1 MNPPGE
7 DDAFPDEIESA
18 VYNVQYSVI
27 DGVRVRLPKSRDPGA
42 RGSVNHYLDC
52 VRLEKKGDD
61 AYGICTLA
69 GCDASFKLSGPNDAP
84 GKVKYSS
91 FITHLKSAHPEELTQ
106 DDLEKNAPSVKRRKA
121 TDSNDQLANSARS
134 IPAVENKKELT
145 QHLTKLCSN
154 GPFSWNIVNNAAFS
168 EFLIALRV
176 IKAPNSL
183 PSRATVARNFKSNY
197 KDEVLLPLEKLIK
210 ASQEVR
216 TVTINTHTFS
226 FRPKVHISV
235 DGWKSPSGDCYLPVA
250 VAGMEQK
257 FYFVGHGKGSPNGT
271 VKIWQPYSQIVAFSK
286 FNPERQNAESYSKG
300 IKEMLSQVNLD
311 LSSDV
316 FSATTDT
323 TNVMPAIFRLECN
336 KHVKWIGCCQHIGD
350 LVAEDVYKNPVFKGA
365 YDACHAAV
373 VFFAGSTKRASILQ
387 ASQTKLGLRPL
398 KVLEPVVTRF
408 LTRLI
413 EMKRIWELRNAI
425 DAISTVDTQN
435 LPSDDTRLLS
445 EIKYNLSRVIEN
457 IEGIITLFDPILKF
471 SPSFGAERTY
481 TFSLKREF
489 LNRVENNVHHY
500 TSVERSRDM
509 KTVAVSLLQSLL
521 KRMERIDESSTLHYS
536 NHAERLEA
544 EDLEEAA
551 QMLDPATSFQW
562 LNSTADLKRVFSG
575 LLAALFSTHIREE
588 SPVEDNNA
596 YDELRQKIVA
606 LENNTDNMGLHPT
619 ANQQV
624 RDFMRARRI
633 AEHQAAM
640 DRLMSSYSPSTAEDS
655 IRDALTTEVEVY
667 IQLIA
672 SEGETWQRTIGDICA
687 QAPSERN
694 DLSPSCLFRYAH
706 WPKFSNRFPLLATAA
721 FIILSMMSANTIT
734 ERANSAARHVVGRLR
749 TSLTAENLEM
759 LVVAYNSS
767 KRKNG
772 NSYISDDV
780 QLESLQNSGRIR
792 RDNSGNLVEDENYDP
807 IFDLDDVDEE

>member
-176 IKAPNSL
+176 IKAPSSL

-286 FNPERQNAESYSKG
+286 FNPERQNAESYSKS
-300 IKEMLSQVNLD
+300 IKEMLSQTFHRTSSRQQPIPQMSCPQFSALNATNILSGSAVANISATWLQRMCIKI
-311 LSSDV
+311 LSSK
-316 FSATTDT
+316 ART
-323 TNVMPAIFRLECN
+323 MR
-336 KHVKWIGCCQHIGD
+336 
-350 LVAEDVYKNPVFKGA
+350 
-365 YDACHAAV
+365 
-373 VFFAGSTKRASILQ
+373 
-387 ASQTKLGLRPL
+387 
-398 KVLEPVVTRF
+398 VTQQLSF
-408 LTRLI
+408 L
-413 EMKRIWELRNAI
+413 
-425 DAISTVDTQN
+425 
-435 LPSDDTRLLS
+435 P
-445 EIKYNLSRVIEN
+445 
-457 IEGIITLFDPILKF
+457 
-471 SPSFGAERTY
+471 
-481 TFSLKREF
+481 
-489 LNRVENNVHHY
+489 
-500 TSVERSRDM
+500 
-509 KTVAVSLLQSLL
+509 
-521 KRMERIDESSTLHYS
+521 
-536 NHAERLEA
+536 
-544 EDLEEAA
+544 
-551 QMLDPATSFQW
+551 
-562 LNSTADLKRVFSG
+562 
-575 LLAALFSTHIREE
+575 
-588 SPVEDNNA
+588 
-596 YDELRQKIVA
+596 
-606 LENNTDNMGLHPT
+606 
-619 ANQQV
+619 
-624 RDFMRARRI
+624 ARRNG
-633 AEHQAAM
+633 QAFC
-640 DRLMSSYSPSTAEDS
+640 RHH
-655 IRDALTTEVEVY
+655 R
-667 IQLIA
+667 
-672 SEGETWQRTIGDICA
+672 
-687 QAPSERN
+687 RN
-694 DLSPSCLFRYAH
+694 
-706 WPKFSNRFPLLATAA
+706 LACD
-721 FIILSMMSANTIT
+721 
-734 ERANSAARHVVGRLR
+734 H
-749 TSLTAENLEM
+749 
-759 LVVAYNSS
+759 
-767 KRKNG
+767 
-772 NSYISDDV
+772 
-780 QLESLQNSGRIR
+780 
-792 RDNSGNLVEDENYDP
+792 
-807 IFDLDDVDEE
+807 